1 MNIEDKTITLNL
13 KLREAQAIISAAR
26 TFYEDDIK
34 PAKTKNQLAVFWR
47 LIFKDFEKGI
57 KEAGKQYDKQTQ

>member
-1 MNIEDKTITLNL
+1 MRKEDKTITLNL

-34 PAKTKNQLAVFWR
+34 PAKTKNQLAFFWR